1 MRKAKAPALW
11 GRGFFN
17 FMDKSTRNAL
27 LIGAGLFL
35 AARAARRK
43 LRDADLSGSVVLIT
57 GGSRGLGLAL
67 AREFGGQGCRL
78 ALCARDGDE
87 LERARE
93 TLTAGGLEVFTQ
105 VCDLTDTAQV
115 ARLVEDVTGHYG
127 RIDVLVNNAG
137 IIEVGPVQNMAR
149 RDFEDAMAADFW
161 GILDTILNVLP
172 QMQARKAGRIVNIT
186 SIGGKV
192 SFPHLLPYAAAKF
205 AATGLSEGLH
215 SELARDGIVVTTI
228 VPGLL
233 RTGSYFH
240 ALFKGDKSKEFAW
253 FGLGDNLPG
262 GSISAER
269 AAREIVS
276 ATRRG
281 EAERILSIPA
291 NLLSQMHGLA
301 PGLTAGLLT
310 LINNAILPPPSDAPD
325 ADTLSTGS
333 EAAPDV
339 PAKPLFDVTTGLGR
353 AAAARLNE

>member
-1 MRKAKAPALW
+1 
-11 GRGFFN
+11 
-17 FMDKSTRNAL
+17 
-27 LIGAGLFL
+27 L
-35 AARAARRK
+35 A
-43 LRDADLSGSVVLIT
+43 
-57 GGSRGLGLAL
+57 
-67 AREFGGQGCRL
+67 
-78 ALCARDGDE
+78 
-87 LERARE
+87 
-93 TLTAGGLEVFTQ
+93 
-105 VCDLTDTAQV
+105 
-115 ARLVEDVTGHYG
+115 
-127 RIDVLVNNAG
+127 
-137 IIEVGPVQNMAR
+137 
-149 RDFEDAMAADFW
+149 
-161 GILDTILNVLP
+161 VLP
-172 QMQARKAGRIVNIT
+172 QMRARKAGRIVNVT

-205 AATGLSEGLH
+205 AATGLSEGLR

-281 EAERILSIPA
+281 EAERILSVPA

-301 PGLTAGLLT
+301 PGLTASLLT
-310 LINNAILPPPSDAPD
+310 LINNAILPPPSDGD
-325 ADTLSTGS
+325 VLSTGS

-339 PAKPLFDVTTGLGR
+339 PAKPAFDAATGLGR